1 MRITEVFGPGECWHS
16 ARDRLLVIRAR
27 CSEFDAHSTLSLC
40 QTKRTSSPFFSTSP
54 PTLPSYSL
62 SPASLSTSLFHFH
75 HHDTITLLSPRSS
88 RPRCIHTSSRATRR
102 GTHTWTGVSRTA
114 FSLPF
119 LFLRWGGCSRR
130 RGGVKRVG
138 EGRGGV
144 DLCQIKLK
152 PPLSPHLSLDA
163 GHSEYGFALGIR
175 GVSIVGDWSPTT
187 TFPPFPHFSQKSCSL
202 SSSLTK
208 ISSLENYSLPL
219 DRIGSKRRIRDRAI
233 QTGVFRYVIFEL
245 SRGIIIYDETRVN
258 RFG

>member
-1 MRITEVFGPGECWHS
+1 MFGPGECWHS

-27 CSEFDAHSTLSLC
+27 CPEFDAHSTLSLC

-54 PTLPSYSL
+54 STLPSYSL

-102 GTHTWTGVSRTA
+102 GTHTWTDVSRTA

-138 EGRGGV
+138 KGRGGA

-175 GVSIVGDWSPTT
+175 GVSIVGDYHLPSISTL
-187 TFPPFPHFSQKSCSL
+187 FPSL

-245 SRGIIIYDETRVN
+245 SREIIIYDETRVN